1 LQKNSDLNYIKRQV
15 CKGLI
20 IQEEQDTEY
29 MTLSTRNSRGFTLAE
44 LLITVAII
52 GVLVAI
58 SIPVFASQM
67 EKSREAT
74 DLSNVRAAYAEV
86 MAEAITGNM
95 EYQKKVVPL
104 KQKQDDWQ
112 SADSV
117 TIGGITHAKG
127 EEDTD
132 HWRGTPGA
140 GGTCTVSFD
149 PKKGILF
156 DWTGGSGDGNESGP
170 AIDFKENIHE
180 IVEATD
186 LLTQHQTPMFEMD
199 SKSPNSVMVPKV
211 KEKLGTNSLLKY
223 GTWAYLGDTREKYKS
238 TYLFWTSVNTD
249 EVGPGKKIPVIVSK
263 EGGGFYISETTTAD
277 RTQGKQTYTAIADHI
292 PNYTGFRQY
301 TEGTR
306 YETLEDAYK
315 AYAKLLTTEEKY
327 SKYKDTLPK

>member
-1 LQKNSDLNYIKRQV
+1 
-15 CKGLI
+15 
-20 IQEEQDTEY
+20 

-58 SIPVFASQM
+58 SIPVFASQT

-86 MAEAITGNM
+86 MAEAITENT
-95 EYQKKVVPL
+95 EYQEKTVPL

-127 EEDTD
+127 EGDTD
-132 HWRGTPGA
+132 HWKGIPGA

-149 PKKGILF
+149 PKRGIRF
-156 DWTGGSGDGNESGP
+156 DWKGCSGDGNGSGP
-170 AIDFKENIHE
+170 AIDFNENIHG
-180 IVEATD
+180 IVEETG
-186 LLTQHQTPMFEMD
+186 LLTQYKTPMFEMD
-199 SKSPNSVMVPKV
+199 SKSPNSAMVPQV
-211 KEKLGTNSLLKY
+211 KKKLEANSLLKY
-223 GTWAYLGDTREKYKS
+223 GTWAYLGDTRDNIKS
-238 TYLFWTSVNTD
+238 TYLFWTSVDTNV
-249 EVGPGKKIPVIVSK
+249 VGAGKKIPVIVSK
-263 EGGGFYISETTTAD
+263 EGGGFYISETTTAE
-277 RTQGKQTYTAIADHI
+277 RTQRGQTYTAIAEHI

-301 TEGTR
+301 TTGTR

-327 SKYKDTLPK
+327 SAYKDTLPK

>member
-1 LQKNSDLNYIKRQV
+1 
-15 CKGLI
+15 
-20 IQEEQDTEY
+20 

-58 SIPVFASQM
+58 SIPVFASQT

-86 MAEAITGNM
+86 MAEAITENM
-95 EYQKKVVPL
+95 EYQVKTVPL

-132 HWRGTPGA
+132 HWRGTPRA

-170 AIDFKENIHE
+170 AIDFNENIHG
-180 IVEATD
+180 IVEETG
-186 LLTQHQTPMFEMD
+186 LLTQYKTPMFEMD
-199 SKSPNSVMVPKV
+199 SKSPNSVMVPQV
-211 KEKLGTNSLLKY
+211 KKKLEANSLLKY
-223 GTWAYLGDTREKYKS
+223 GTWAYLGDTRDNIKS
-238 TYLFWTSVNTD
+238 TYLFWTSVDTNV
-249 EVGPGKKIPVIVSK
+249 VGAGKKIPVIVSK

-292 PNYTGFRQY
+292 PNYNGFRQY

-327 SKYKDTLPK
+327 SAYKDTLPK

>member
-1 LQKNSDLNYIKRQV
+1 
-15 CKGLI
+15 
-20 IQEEQDTEY
+20 
-29 MTLSTRNSRGFTLAE
+29 MTLSTQNSRGFTLAE

-58 SIPVFASQM
+58 SIPVFASQT

-86 MAEAITGNM
+86 MAEAITENM
-95 EYQKKVVPL
+95 EYQKKTVPL

-132 HWRGTPGA
+132 HWRGTPRA

-170 AIDFKENIHE
+170 AIDFKENIHG
-180 IVEATD
+180 IVEATG
-186 LLTQHQTPMFEMD
+186 LLTKKEYKTPMFEMD
-199 SKSPNSVMVPKV
+199 SRCPNSVMVPKV
-211 KEKLGTNSLLKY
+211 KEKLEANSLLKY
-223 GTWAYLGDTREKYKS
+223 GTWAYLGDTRDNIKS

-249 EVGPGKKIPVIVSK
+249 EVGPEKKIPVIVSK
-263 EGGGFYISETTTAD
+263 KGGGFYISETTTAE
-277 RTQGKQTYTAIADHI
+277 RTQGKQTYIAIADHI
-292 PNYTGFRQY
+292 PNYNGFRQY
-301 TEGTR
+301 TEGTQ

-315 AYAKLLTTEEKY
+315 AYANLLTTKEEY
-327 SKYKDTLPK
+327 SDYKGTLPK

>member
-1 LQKNSDLNYIKRQV
+1 
-15 CKGLI
+15 
-20 IQEEQDTEY
+20 
-29 MTLSTRNSRGFTLAE
+29 MTLLTRNSRGFTLAE

-58 SIPVFASQM
+58 SIPVFASQT

-86 MAEAITGNM
+86 MAEAITENM
-95 EYQKKVVPL
+95 EYQKKTVSL

-132 HWRGTPGA
+132 HWKGIPGA

-170 AIDFKENIHE
+170 AIDFNEDIHK
-180 IVEATD
+180 IVEETK
-186 LLTQHQTPMFEMD
+186 LLTQPQYKTAMFEMD
-199 SKSPNSVMVPKV
+199 SRCPNSVMVPKV
-211 KEKLGTNSLLKY
+211 KEKLKANSLLKY
-223 GTWAYLGDTREKYKS
+223 GTWAYLGDTRDDVKS

-249 EVGPGKKIPVIVSK
+249 KVGAGTKIPVIVSK
-263 EGGGFYISETTTAD
+263 EGGGFYISETTTAE
-277 RTQGKQTYTAIADHI
+277 RTQKKQTYIAIADHI
-292 PNYTGFRQY
+292 WNAYGFRPY
-301 TEGTR
+301 TTGTR

>member
-1 LQKNSDLNYIKRQV
+1 
-15 CKGLI
+15 
-20 IQEEQDTEY
+20 

-58 SIPVFASQM
+58 SIPVFASQT

-86 MAEAITGNM
+86 MAEAITENM
-95 EYQKKVVPL
+95 EYQEKMVPL

-127 EEDTD
+127 EGDTD
-132 HWRGTPGA
+132 HWKGIPGA

-149 PKKGILF
+149 SKKGILF

-170 AIDFKENIHE
+170 AIDFDENIHE
-180 IVEATD
+180 IVKATG
-186 LLTQHQTPMFEMD
+186 LLTKKEYKTPMFEMD
-199 SKSPNSVMVPKV
+199 SRCPNSVMVPKV
-211 KEKLGTNSLLKY
+211 KEKLEANSLLKY
-223 GTWAYLGDTREKYKS
+223 GTWAYLGDTRDDSKS

-249 EVGPGKKIPVIVSK
+249 EVGSGKQIPVIVSK
-263 EGGGFYISETTTAD
+263 KGGGFYISETTTAE
-277 RTQGKQTYTAIADHI
+277 RTQKKQTYIAIAEHI
-292 PNYTGFRQY
+292 PNYNGFRQY
-301 TEGTR
+301 TTGTR

-315 AYAKLLTTEEKY
+315 AYAKLLKEKY
-327 SKYKDTLPK
+327 PNYKDTLPK

>member
-1 LQKNSDLNYIKRQV
+1 M

-20 IQEEQDTEY
+20 IQEEQDAEY

-58 SIPVFASQM
+58 SIPVFASQT

-86 MAEAITGNM
+86 MAEAITENM
-95 EYQKKVVPL
+95 EYQEKTVPL

-132 HWRGTPGA
+132 HWKGTPRA

-149 PKKGILF
+149 PKRGIRF
-156 DWTGGSGDGNESGP
+156 DWKGGSGDGNESGP
-170 AIDFKENIHE
+170 AIDFNENIHE
-180 IVEATD
+180 IVEKTG
-186 LLTQHQTPMFEMD
+186 LLTQYKTPMFEMD
-199 SKSPNSVMVPKV
+199 SRCPNSVMVPQV
-211 KEKLGTNSLLKY
+211 KEKLGANSLLKY
-223 GTWAYLGDTREKYKS
+223 GTWAYLGDTRDNSKS
-238 TYLFWTSVNTD
+238 TYLFWTSVDTD
-249 EVGPGKKIPVIVSK
+249 EVGPGTEIPVIVSK
-263 EGGGFYISETTTAD
+263 KGGGFYISETTTAA
-277 RTQGKQTYTAIADHI
+277 RTNQKGEQTHIAIADHI
-292 PNYTGFRQY
+292 RNANFQPYT
-301 TEGTR
+301 TGTR
-306 YETLEDAYK
+306 YETLEDAYT
-315 AYAKLLTTEEKY
+315 AYAKLLTTEKKY
-327 SKYKDTLPK
+327 SDYKDTLPK

>member
-1 LQKNSDLNYIKRQV
+1 
-15 CKGLI
+15 
-20 IQEEQDTEY
+20 

-58 SIPVFASQM
+58 SIPVFASQT

-86 MAEAITGNM
+86 MAEAITENM
-95 EYQKKVVPL
+95 EYQEKTVPL

-127 EEDTD
+127 ERDTD
-132 HWRGTPGA
+132 HWKGIPGA

-149 PKKGILF
+149 SKKGILF

-170 AIDFKENIHE
+170 AINFSEDIHG
-180 IVEATD
+180 IVEGTG
-186 LLTQHQTPMFEMD
+186 LLTQYKTSMFEMD
-199 SKSPNSVMVPKV
+199 SKSPNSGMVPQV
-211 KEKLGTNSLLKY
+211 EKLLGADSLLKH
-223 GTWAYLGDTREKYKS
+223 GTWAYLGDTRDGFKS
-238 TYLFWTSVNTD
+238 TYLFWTSVDTNA
-249 EVGPGKKIPVIVSK
+249 VGAGQTIPVIVSK
-263 EGGGFYISETTTAD
+263 ETGGFYISETTTAA
-277 RTQGKQTYTAIADHI
+277 RTKGKQTYTAIADHI
-292 PNYTGFRQY
+292 PNPNGFRPY
-301 TEGTR
+301 TTGTR
-306 YETLEDAYK
+306 YDTLEDAYK

-327 SKYKDTLPK
+327 SNYKDTLPK

>member
-1 LQKNSDLNYIKRQV
+1 
-15 CKGLI
+15 
-20 IQEEQDTEY
+20 
-29 MTLSTRNSRGFTLAE
+29 MTLSTQNSRGFTLAE

-58 SIPVFASQM
+58 SIPVFASQT

-86 MAEAITGNM
+86 MAEAITENM
-95 EYQKKVVPL
+95 EYQKKTVPL

-149 PKKGILF
+149 PKRGILF

-170 AIDFKENIHE
+170 AIDFNENIHK
-180 IVEATD
+180 IVEETG
-186 LLTQHQTPMFEMD
+186 LLTKKEYKSPMFEMD
-199 SKSPNSVMVPKV
+199 SRCPNSVMVPKV
-211 KEKLGTNSLLKY
+211 KEKLKANSLLKY
-223 GTWAYLGDTREKYKS
+223 GTWAYLGDTRDNSKS

-249 EVGPGKKIPVIVSK
+249 EVGPGKQIPVIVSK
-263 EGGGFYISETTTAD
+263 EGGGFYISETTTAE
-277 RTQGKQTYTAIADHI
+277 RTQKKQTYTAIADHI
-292 PNYTGFRQY
+292 WNANGFRQY
-301 TEGTR
+301 TEGTQ

-315 AYAKLLTTEEKY
+315 AYAQLLTTEKKY
-327 SKYKDTLPK
+327 SDYKDTLPK

>member
-1 LQKNSDLNYIKRQV
+1 
-15 CKGLI
+15 
-20 IQEEQDTEY
+20 

-58 SIPVFASQM
+58 SIPVFASQT

-86 MAEAITGNM
+86 MAEAITENM
-95 EYQKKVVPL
+95 EYQEKTVPL

-127 EEDTD
+127 ERDTD
-132 HWRGTPGA
+132 HWKGIPGA

-149 PKKGILF
+149 SKKGILF

-170 AIDFKENIHE
+170 AINFSEDIHG
-180 IVEATD
+180 IVEGTG
-186 LLTQHQTPMFEMD
+186 LLTQYKTSMFEMD
-199 SKSPNSVMVPKV
+199 SKSPNSGMVPQV
-211 KEKLGTNSLLKY
+211 EKLLGADSLLKH
-223 GTWAYLGDTREKYKS
+223 GTWAYLGDTRDGFKS
-238 TYLFWTSVNTD
+238 TYLFWTSVDTNA
-249 EVGPGKKIPVIVSK
+249 VGAGQTIPVIVSK
-263 EGGGFYISETTTAD
+263 ETGGFYISETTTAA
-277 RTQGKQTYTAIADHI
+277 RTKGKQTYIAIADHI
-292 PNYTGFRQY
+292 PNGNGFRPYTTGTQY
-301 TEGTR
+301 D
-306 YETLEDAYK
+306 TLEDAYK

-327 SKYKDTLPK
+327 SNYKDTLPK

>member
-1 LQKNSDLNYIKRQV
+1 
-15 CKGLI
+15 
-20 IQEEQDTEY
+20 
-29 MTLSTRNSRGFTLAE
+29 MTLSTQNSRGFTLAE

-52 GVLVAI
+52 GVLAAI
-58 SIPVFASQM
+58 SIPVFASQT

-86 MAEAITGNM
+86 MAEAITENM
-95 EYQKKVVPL
+95 EYQEKTVPL

-132 HWRGTPGA
+132 HWRGTPRA
-140 GGTCTVSFD
+140 GGTSTVSFD
-149 PKKGILF
+149 PKRGIRF

-170 AIDFKENIHE
+170 AIDFDENIHE
-180 IVEATD
+180 IVKATG
-186 LLTQHQTPMFEMD
+186 LLTKKEYKTPMFEMD
-199 SKSPNSVMVPKV
+199 SRCPNSVMVPQV
-211 KEKLGTNSLLKY
+211 KEKLGENSLLKY

-238 TYLFWTSVNTD
+238 TYLFWTSVDTNA
-249 EVGPGKKIPVIVSK
+249 VGAGEKIPVIVSK
-263 EGGGFYISETTTAD
+263 EGGGFYISETTTAE
-277 RTQGKQTYTAIADHI
+277 RTQGKQTYIAIADHI
-292 PNYTGFRQY
+292 PNGNGFRQY
-301 TEGTR
+301 TTGKQ

-327 SKYKDTLPK
+327 SNYKDTLPK

>member
-1 LQKNSDLNYIKRQV
+1 
-15 CKGLI
+15 
-20 IQEEQDTEY
+20 
-29 MTLSTRNSRGFTLAE
+29 MTLSTQNSRGFTLAE

-58 SIPVFASQM
+58 SIPVFASQT

-86 MAEAITGNM
+86 MAEAITENM
-95 EYQKKVVPL
+95 EYQEKTVPL

-132 HWRGTPGA
+132 HWKGTPRA

-149 PKKGILF
+149 PKRGIRF
-156 DWTGGSGDGNESGP
+156 DWKGGSGDGNDSGP
-170 AIDFKENIHE
+170 AIDFNENIHE
-180 IVEATD
+180 IVEKTG
-186 LLTQHQTPMFEMD
+186 LLTQYKTPMFEMD
-199 SKSPNSVMVPKV
+199 SKSPNSVMVPQV
-211 KEKLGTNSLLKY
+211 KEKLGANSLLKY
-223 GTWAYLGDTREKYKS
+223 GTWAYLGDTRDNFKS

-249 EVGPGKKIPVIVSK
+249 EVGAGKKIPVIVSK
-263 EGGGFYISETTTAD
+263 EGGGFYISETTTAE

-292 PNYTGFRQY
+292 LNANGFRPY
-301 TEGTR
+301 TTGTR
-306 YETLEDAYK
+306 YDTLEDAYK
-315 AYAKLLTTEEKY
+315 AYANLLMTEEKY
-327 SKYKDTLPK
+327 SNYKDTLPK

>member
-1 LQKNSDLNYIKRQV
+1 
-15 CKGLI
+15 
-20 IQEEQDTEY
+20 

-58 SIPVFASQM
+58 SIPVFASQT

-86 MAEAITGNM
+86 MAEAITENM
-95 EYQKKVVPL
+95 EYQEKTVPL

-127 EEDTD
+127 EGDTD
-132 HWRGTPGA
+132 HWKGIPGA

-149 PKKGILF
+149 SKKGILF
-156 DWTGGSGDGNESGP
+156 DWTGGSGDGNGSGP
-170 AIDFKENIHE
+170 AIDFNENIHG
-180 IVEATD
+180 IVEETG
-186 LLTQHQTPMFEMD
+186 LLTKHETFTFEMD
-199 SKSPNSVMVPKV
+199 SKIPNSDMVSQV
-211 KEKLGTNSLLKY
+211 EKLLGADSLLKY
-223 GTWAYLGDTREKYKS
+223 GTWAYLGDTKGKYKS
-238 TYLFWTSVNTD
+238 AYLFWTSVDTD
-249 EVGPGKKIPVIVSK
+249 EVGPEKKIPVIVSK
-263 EGGGFYISETTTAD
+263 EGGGFYISETTTAE
-277 RTQGKQTYTAIADHI
+277 RTSRGQTYIAIADHI
-292 PNYTGFRQY
+292 PNKNGFRQY

-315 AYAKLLTTEEKY
+315 AYANLLTTEEKY
-327 SKYKDTLPK
+327 SAYKDTLPK

>member
-1 LQKNSDLNYIKRQV
+1 
-15 CKGLI
+15 
-20 IQEEQDTEY
+20 

-44 LLITVAII
+44 LLVTVAII

-86 MAEAITGNM
+86 MAEAITENM
-95 EYQKKVVPL
+95 EYQAKTVPL

-127 EEDTD
+127 EGDTD
-132 HWRGTPGA
+132 HWKGIPGA

-149 PKKGILF
+149 PKRGIRF
-156 DWTGGSGDGNESGP
+156 DWTGGSGDGNGSGP
-170 AIDFKENIHE
+170 TIDFNENIHG
-180 IVEATD
+180 IVEKTG
-186 LLTQHQTPMFEMD
+186 LLTQHKTPMFEMD
-199 SKSPNSVMVPKV
+199 SKSPNSVMVPQV
-211 KEKLGTNSLLKY
+211 EKLLEKNSLLKY
-223 GTWAYLGDTREKYKS
+223 GTWAYLGDTRDNFKS
-238 TYLFWTSVNTD
+238 TYLFWTSVDTNA
-249 EVGPGKKIPVIVSK
+249 VGAGKKIPVIVSK
-263 EGGGFYISETTTAD
+263 EGGGFYISETTTAE
-277 RTQGKQTYTAIADHI
+277 RTQGKQTYIAIADHI

-301 TEGTR
+301 TAGTR

-315 AYAKLLTTEEKY
+315 AYAKLLTTEEQY
-327 SKYKDTLPK
+327 SNYKDTLPK

>member
-1 LQKNSDLNYIKRQV
+1 
-15 CKGLI
+15 
-20 IQEEQDTEY
+20 

-86 MAEAITGNM
+86 MAEAITENM
-95 EYQKKVVPL
+95 EYQKKTVPL

-132 HWRGTPGA
+132 HWKGIPRA

-149 PKKGILF
+149 SKKGILF

-170 AIDFKENIHE
+170 AIDFNENIHK
-180 IVEATD
+180 IVEQTK
-186 LLTQHQTPMFEMD
+186 LLTENKTSMFEMD
-199 SKSPNSVMVPKV
+199 SRCPNSVMVPQV
-211 KEKLGTNSLLKY
+211 KEKLAANSLLKY
-223 GTWAYLGDTREKYKS
+223 GTWAYLGDTRDNSKKS

-249 EVGPGKKIPVIVSK
+249 EVGPGTKIPVIVSK
-263 EGGGFYISETTTAD
+263 EGGGFYISETTTAE
-277 RTQGKQTYTAIADHI
+277 RTQGKQTYIAIADHI
-292 PNYTGFRQY
+292 RNANFQPYT
-301 TEGTR
+301 TGTR

-327 SKYKDTLPK
+327 SDYKDTLPK

>member
-1 LQKNSDLNYIKRQV
+1 
-15 CKGLI
+15 
-20 IQEEQDTEY
+20 

-58 SIPVFASQM
+58 SIPVFASQT

-86 MAEAITGNM
+86 MAEAITENM
-95 EYQKKVVPL
+95 EYQVKTVPL
-104 KQKQDDWQ
+104 KQKKDDWQ

-132 HWRGTPGA
+132 HWKGIPRA
-140 GGTCTVSFD
+140 GGKCTVSFD
-149 PKKGILF
+149 SKKGILF

-170 AIDFKENIHE
+170 AINFSEDIHG
-180 IVEATD
+180 IVEGTG
-186 LLTQHQTPMFEMD
+186 LLTQYKTSMFEMD
-199 SKSPNSVMVPKV
+199 SKSPNSGMVPQV
-211 KEKLGTNSLLKY
+211 EKLLGADSLLKH
-223 GTWAYLGDTREKYKS
+223 GTWAYLGDTRDGFKS
-238 TYLFWTSVNTD
+238 TYLFWTSVDTNV
-249 EVGPGKKIPVIVSK
+249 VGAGKKIPVIVSK
-263 EGGGFYISETTTAD
+263 EGGGFYISETTTAE
-277 RTQGKQTYTAIADHI
+277 RTKKKQTYIAIAEHI
-292 PNYTGFRQY
+292 PNYNGFRQY
-301 TEGTR
+301 TTGTR

-327 SKYKDTLPK
+327 SNYKDTLPK

>member
-1 LQKNSDLNYIKRQV
+1 
-15 CKGLI
+15 
-20 IQEEQDTEY
+20 

-58 SIPVFASQM
+58 SIPVFASQT

-86 MAEAITGNM
+86 MAEAITENM
-95 EYQKKVVPL
+95 EYQEKAVPL

-127 EEDTD
+127 EGDTD
-132 HWRGTPGA
+132 HWKGIPGA

-149 PKKGILF
+149 PKRGIRF

-170 AIDFKENIHE
+170 AINFNENIHE
-180 IVEATD
+180 IVESTG
-186 LLTQHQTPMFEMD
+186 LLTKHETSMFEMD
-199 SKSPNSVMVPKV
+199 SKSPNSVMVPQV
-211 KEKLGTNSLLKY
+211 EKLLEKNSLLKY
-223 GTWAYLGDTREKYKS
+223 GTWAYLGDTRDNFKS
-238 TYLFWTSVNTD
+238 TYLFWTSVDTNV
-249 EVGPGKKIPVIVSK
+249 VGAGKKIPVIVSK
-263 EGGGFYISETTTAD
+263 EGGGFYISETTTAE
-277 RTQGKQTYTAIADHI
+277 RTQKKQTYIAIAEHI
-292 PNYTGFRQY
+292 PNYNGFQQY
-301 TEGTR
+301 TTGTR

-327 SKYKDTLPK
+327 SNYKDTLPK

>member
-1 LQKNSDLNYIKRQV
+1 
-15 CKGLI
+15 
-20 IQEEQDTEY
+20 

-58 SIPVFASQM
+58 SIPVFASQT

-86 MAEAITGNM
+86 MAEAITENM
-95 EYQKKVVPL
+95 EYQEKTVPL

-127 EEDTD
+127 EGDTD
-132 HWRGTPGA
+132 HWRGTPRA

-149 PKKGILF
+149 PKRGIRF

-170 AIDFKENIHE
+170 AIDFNEDIHG
-180 IVEATD
+180 IVEETG
-186 LLTQHQTPMFEMD
+186 LLTQHETVMFEMD
-199 SKSPNSVMVPKV
+199 SKSPNSVMVPQV
-211 KEKLGTNSLLKY
+211 EKLLRTNSLLKY
-223 GTWAYLGDTREKYKS
+223 GTWAYLGDTRDNS
-238 TYLFWTSVNTD
+238 NPTYLFWTSVDTND
-249 EVGPGKKIPVIVSK
+249 VGAGAKIPVIVSK
-263 EGGGFYISETTTAD
+263 KGGGFYISETTTAA
-277 RTQGKQTYTAIADHI
+277 RTNQKGEQTHIAIADHI
-292 PNYTGFRQY
+292 LNKNGFRPY
-301 TEGTR
+301 TTGTR